1 MSARR
6 TSRKRILV
14 TIPTERLVLRNL
26 ESKDLS
32 AVHEYSSDPEGV
44 RYMDWGPNTDEDDK
58 KFLERALGAR
68 KENPRRNFTLAI
80 VLKDTNR
87 LI

>member
-1 MSARR
+1 
-6 TSRKRILV
+6 
-14 TIPTERLVLRNL
+14 VLRDL

-32 AVHEYSSDPEGV
+32 AVHDYSSDPEVV

-68 KENPRRNFTLAI
+68 KENPRRNFTLAV